1 MTVEHQEPIVL
12 KILRA
17 LQNLPLSPTQKEVAV
32 LLVQGFSNEKIG
44 ERLHI
49 KLSTVKDH
57 IGKIFT
63 KLDIHRREELLPML
77 MALDSSEYIIKV
89 L

>member
-1 MTVEHQEPIVL
+1 MCWRIDGA
-12 KILRA
+12 RGA
-17 LQNLPLSPTQKEVAV
+17 QNLPLSPTQKEVAV
-32 LLVQGFSNEKIG
+32 LLAQGFSNEKIG

-49 KLSTVKDH
+49 KLTTVKDH

-63 KLDIHRREELLPML
+63 KLNIHRREELLPKL
-77 MALDSSEYIIKV
+77 LALENPIQIVKA